1 VLPALMLNYLGQG
14 ALLIADPAAISN
26 PFYMLAPEWFR
37 LPLVII
43 ATLATI
49 IASQA
54 VISGAFSVTQQAMQL
69 GFIPRLKIT
78 HTSASAFGQI
88 YIPSINWALMLMVIV
103 LVAIFRSSSNLAS
116 AYGIAVTG
124 AMFIDSCLLAV
135 VLFSLWKWSRWAAV
149 PLLAL
154 FFVVDGAY
162 FAANLTKV
170 PDGGWFP
177 LLIGVIVFTL
187 LTTWGTGRKILAKRL
202 SDSDTPIDTFISS
215 TMKSV
220 GRVPG
225 TAVFMT
231 ASPDGV
237 PHALQ
242 HNLKHNKVLHEN
254 VVIVTVAVEEV
265 PYVGED
271 QRIEIIELEQG
282 FRRVILRFGFMQE
295 TNVPAELAKVP
306 SCSVD
311 LARDDISYFLGR
323 QTIIATKLPGM
334 ALWRERLFG
343 WMMRTAETPM
353 QFFRLPSTRVIELG
367 SQVEI

>member
-1 VLPALMLNYLGQG
+1 VDRAADHRAILCTILNVLGSTRLQSEPSHCGVFIAEDLVIDRGADARGLHLGQRTRHEQRTSG
-14 ALLIADPAAISN
+14 S
-26 PFYMLAPEWFR
+26 
-37 LPLVII
+37 VI
-43 ATLATI
+43 
-49 IASQA
+49 
-54 VISGAFSVTQQAMQL
+54 
-69 GFIPRLKIT
+69 
-78 HTSASAFGQI
+78 
-88 YIPSINWALMLMVIV
+88 
-103 LVAIFRSSSNLAS
+103 
-116 AYGIAVTG
+116 
-124 AMFIDSCLLAV
+124 
-135 VLFSLWKWSRWAAV
+135 
-149 PLLAL
+149 
-154 FFVVDGAY
+154 
-162 FAANLTKV
+162 
-170 PDGGWFP
+170 
-177 LLIGVIVFTL
+177 
-187 LTTWGTGRKILAKRL
+187 
-202 SDSDTPIDTFISS
+202 
-215 TMKSV
+215 
-220 GRVPG
+220 PG